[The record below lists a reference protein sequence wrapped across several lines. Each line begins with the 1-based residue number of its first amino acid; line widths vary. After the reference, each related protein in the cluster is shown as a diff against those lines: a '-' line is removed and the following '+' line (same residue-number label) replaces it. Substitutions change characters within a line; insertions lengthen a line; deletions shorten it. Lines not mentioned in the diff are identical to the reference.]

1 MQWYG
6 SECVYQHEGRTLTP
20 NHQTNE
26 LEKKVE
32 VLKTLVIK
40 MAKKMVNPKTKF
52 KIKVKPQ
59 NRKSQL

>member
-6 SECVYQHEGRTLTP
+6 SECVYQHEGRTVTP

-40 MAKKMVNPKTKF
+40 MAKKEWLILKLNSKLK
-52 KIKVKPQ
+52 
-59 NRKSQL
+59 